1 MGKLQGRHSF
11 GSVLVCA
18 VKVRTAV
25 VRRVFFFGGGVSDVK
40 HFYLLPAGWP
50 LAGEQGGFVI

>member
-1 MGKLQGRHSF
+1 MCCQSENRGCKEG
-11 GSVLVCA
+11 
-18 VKVRTAV
+18 
-25 VRRVFFFGGGVSDVK
+25 FFLGEGVSDVK